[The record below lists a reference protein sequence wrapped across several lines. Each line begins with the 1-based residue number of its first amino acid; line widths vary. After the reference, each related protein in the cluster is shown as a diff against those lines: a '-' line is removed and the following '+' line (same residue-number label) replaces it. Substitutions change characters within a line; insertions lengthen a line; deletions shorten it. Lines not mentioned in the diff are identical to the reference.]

1 MIKFEQVSKTYPG
14 GQRALSKVSF
24 HIEPGEMAFLTGHS
38 GAGKSTL
45 LKLISIME
53 RPSVGKVLINGHD
66 LNEIKRR
73 QIAFIRRDIGMIF
86 QSPHLL
92 DSKSVFDNVALPLI
106 IEGYTRKETSK
117 RVEAA
122 LEMVGLRD
130 KARSLPMMLSG
141 GEAQRVGIARAF
153 ALSPK
158 LLLLDEPFGMLDS
171 LTRWELQEVLME
183 VWSRTKVTAI
193 CVTHDVD
200 EAILLADRV
209 VMMTN
214 GPQAT
219 IGKITDVNLP
229 RPRTRKALLEHPD
242 YYSYR
247 QEVLDFLEEYE
258 HGNAPK
264 SPASGGTPKPKAI
277 AAE

>member
-66 LNEIKRR
+66 LNQIKRR

-86 QSPHLL
+86 QSPQLL
-92 DSKSVFDNVALPLI
+92 NSKTVFDNVALPLI
-106 IEGYTRKETSK
+106 IEGYTRKETGK

-130 KARSLPMMLSG
+130 KARNLPMMLSG
-141 GEAQRVGIARAF
+141 GEAQRVGIARAVVNKPP
-153 ALSPK
+153 L
-158 LLLLDEPFGMLDS
+158 
-171 LTRWELQEVLME
+171 
-183 VWSRTKVTAI
+183 
-193 CVTHDVD
+193 
-200 EAILLADRV
+200 LLADEPTGNLDPKLSMEIIRLFEDFNQAGV
-209 VMMTN
+209 SVFVATHDLGLIARMKYRTLTLRN
-214 GPQAT
+214 GQM
-219 IGKITDVNLP
+219 ITDGLSDEN
-229 RPRTRKALLEHPD
+229 
-242 YYSYR
+242 
-247 QEVLDFLEEYE
+247 EE
-258 HGNAPK
+258 AWQ
-264 SPASGGTPKPKAI
+264 
-277 AAE
+277 